1 MNFMKFLK
9 VPLRERIIKK
19 AVQKRQN
26 SSQLR
31 QVDIN
36 SIDDLIIVVDY
47 SATDAK
53 ALESCQ
59 KKLREKFSA
68 SVNFILY
75 TEQPADILQGFY
87 LLNRQDVNTSLE
99 IKNQDILQIL
109 SREYSLALI
118 FNPDHKQEIQY
129 LATQVQSDLIIG
141 SEKYRID
148 LYDIIMYDGDDMNL
162 RSFVDLSIDLLLN
175 ISSS

>member
-19 AVQKRQN
+19 AVLNRQK
-26 SSQLR
+26 SSLAKR
-31 QVDIN
+31 IDIATIN
-36 SIDDLIIVVDY
+36 ELIIVVDY
-47 SATDAK
+47 NSTDEK
-53 ALESCQ
+53 TLEFCR
-59 KKLREKFSA
+59 KKLTDKFGA
-68 SVNFILY
+68 IVNFILY
-75 TEQPADILQGFY
+75 AEQPADILQGFQ
-87 LLNRQDVNTSLE
+87 LLNRQDINTSLE
-99 IKNQDILQIL
+99 IKNQEILQL
-109 SREYSLALI
+109 LGRKYSLALF
-118 FNPDHKQEIQY
+118 FNPEHKQEIQY

-162 RSFVDLSIDLLLN
+162 RSFVDHSIDLLLN